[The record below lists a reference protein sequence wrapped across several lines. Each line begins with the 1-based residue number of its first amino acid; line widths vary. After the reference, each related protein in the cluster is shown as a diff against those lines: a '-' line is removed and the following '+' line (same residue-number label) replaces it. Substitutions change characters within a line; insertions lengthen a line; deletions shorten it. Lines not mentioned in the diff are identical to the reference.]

1 MANMPGP
8 ISMQF
13 VAPLFAVA
21 TLVVVVL
28 VFVAQISHSFVAISK
43 LTLANNTPPPL
54 FAFANFTSVYDRRE
68 AAFNE
73 GY

>member
-1 MANMPGP
+1 
-8 ISMQF
+8 MQF

-43 LTLANNTPPPL
+43 LTLANNTPPL
-54 FAFANFTSVYDRRE
+54 FALANFTSVYDRRE